1 MKQRKLPAV
10 FMRGGTS
17 NAVVFNQND
26 LPSDRALW
34 DEIFLAAIGSPDP
47 NGRQLDGMGG
57 GVSSLSKVCVVG
69 PSTRPDADIDYTFAQ
84 VQVKE
89 AKVDYGANC
98 GNMSSAMG
106 PFAVDEGLVK
116 VSGSEAL
123 VRIHNTN
130 TKKIIHAL
138 FSMDDGLAAVDGD
151 LAIPG
156 VSGTGSPV
164 KLEFRDP
171 GGATTGKLL
180 PTGNVVDTLEVPGIG
195 KIRAS
200 MIDAANAT
208 VWIHAQDIGLTG
220 IELPEALESNAA
232 VMQKLSAIR
241 IAASVAMGITP
252 NADEAAKKKSVP
264 FIGFVSPPQDAKL
277 LSGASISA
285 SAVDVTGRVISNGQ
299 PHRALP
305 LTVTLCM
312 GVAARIEGSV
322 VNAVLRKGGDAEAPV
337 RIGMPSG
344 VLTVAATVRQHN
356 GLWIAEQG
364 AFYRTQRR
372 MFEGQV
378 LVRASAVQ
386 GLVAATGQ
394 QQPAGKT
401 ANGKRKAA

>member
-1 MKQRKLPAV
+1 MKQLKLPAV

-17 NAVVFNQND
+17 NAVVFNQKD
-26 LPSDRALW
+26 LPQDRALW

-106 PFAVDEGLVK
+106 PFALDEGMIK
-116 VSGSEAL
+116 VSGREAL

-138 FSMDDGLAAVDGD
+138 FSVDDGLAAVDGD

-180 PTGNVVDTLEVPGIG
+180 PTGNVVDTLDVPGIG
-195 KIRAS
+195 KIRVS
-200 MIDAANAT
+200 MVDAANAT
-208 VWIHAQDIGLTG
+208 VWVKAADIGLSG
-220 IELPEALESNAA
+220 IELPEPLEANTVA
-232 VMQKLSAIR
+232 MQKLSAIR
-241 IAASVAMGITP
+241 IAASVAMGIAP
-252 NADEAAKKKSVP
+252 NVEEAAKRKSVP
-264 FIGFVSPPQDAKL
+264 FIGFVSAPQDAKL
-277 LSGASISA
+277 LSGETIKADEI
-285 SAVDVTGRVISNGQ
+285 DLTGRVISNGQ

-305 LTVTLCM
+305 LTVSLCM
-312 GVAARIEGSV
+312 AVASRIEGSV
-322 VNAVLRKGGDAEAPV
+322 VSEVLRKGTDAEAPI

-344 VLTVAATVRQHN
+344 ILTVAATVRQKDSDWH
-356 GLWIAEQG
+356 AEQG

-378 LVRASAVQ
+378 LVRASRVPGEIAS
-386 GLVAATGQ
+386 
-394 QQPAGKT
+394 GKQ
-401 ANGKRKAA
+401 KAA

>member
-1 MKQRKLPAV
+1 
-10 FMRGGTS
+10 MRGGTS
-17 NAVVFNQND
+17 NAVVFNQKD
-26 LPSDRALW
+26 LPKDRALW

-106 PFAVDEGLVK
+106 PFAIDEGMVK
-116 VSGSEAL
+116 VSGREAL

-138 FSMDDGLAAVDGD
+138 FSVDEGLAAVDGD

-180 PTGNVVDTLEVPGIG
+180 PTGNVVDTLDVPGLG

-200 MIDAANAT
+200 LVDAANAT
-208 VWIHAQDIGLTG
+208 VWINAKDIGLTG
-220 IELPEALESNAA
+220 TELPEQLDADAA

-241 IAASVAMGITP
+241 IAGSVAMGIAA
-252 NADEAAKKKSVP
+252 NAEEAAKKKSIP
-264 FIGFVSPPQDAKL
+264 FIGFVSPVQDAKL
-277 LSGASISA
+277 LSGESISA
-285 SAVDVTGRVISNGQ
+285 NDVDLTGRVISNGQ
-299 PHRALP
+299 THRALP
-305 LTVTLCM
+305 LTVSLCM
-312 GVAARIEGSV
+312 AVASRLEGSV
-322 VNAVLRKGGDAEAPV
+322 VNEVLRKGLQAEAPV

-344 VLTVAATVRQHN
+344 ILTVAATVKQN
-356 GLWIAEQG
+356 GGVWHAEQG

-378 LVRASAVQ
+378 LVRASRVP
-386 GLVAATGQ
+386 GVVAS
-394 QQPAGKT
+394 GKQ
-401 ANGKRKAA
+401 KAA